1 MKHNT
6 DIVYLPATAGPL
18 IIHDMTIAYAW
29 YRVKSRAIANDSL
42 KRVYAVVILHTE
54 DM

>member
-18 IIHDMTIAYAW
+18 IIQFMTIADAW
-29 YRVKSRAIANDSL
+29 YRFKSRAIANDSL
-42 KRVYAVVILHTE
+42 KRVAVYTLL
-54 DM
+54 